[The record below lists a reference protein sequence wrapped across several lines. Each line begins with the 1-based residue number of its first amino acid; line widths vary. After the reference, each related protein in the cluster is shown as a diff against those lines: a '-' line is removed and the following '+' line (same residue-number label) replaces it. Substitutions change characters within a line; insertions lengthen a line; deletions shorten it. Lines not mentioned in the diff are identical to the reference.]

1 MKRKTVVVVGLIA
14 ALAAGGGYALWQ
26 QRQAGE
32 MPEGFVST
40 NGRIEADQVNIS
52 TKYAG
57 RIASIAADEG
67 DMVEAGQVLARM
79 DDAELAA
86 QVRAAEAQVRRAQT
100 AKREAEASV
109 ARVMSDQRLAR
120 SELDRIERLRKL
132 GHATA
137 EQLDTRRAAVSSASA
152 GIEAARAGVQAAE
165 ASIDAAQ
172 EELVRLRATLDN
184 AVLVAPISGRVQY
197 RLAEPGEILPA
208 GGAVLTLL
216 NTTNVYMNVF
226 LPAAEA
232 GRLALG
238 DDARLRL
245 DPIPQWVIPS
255 RITFVSPQ
263 AQFTPKAVETAEE
276 RAKLMFRVKLRIDR
290 ALLERFEDRVKT
302 GVRGTAY
309 LRLPNAPEWPEN
321 LQVKLPE

>member
-1 MKRKTVVVVGLIA
+1 MKRTTVDVVGLIA

-26 QRQAGE
+26 QRQAGDL
-32 MPEGFVST
+32 PEGIVSS
-40 NGRIEADQVNIS
+40 NGRIEADQVNIA
-52 TKYAG
+52 TKSAG
-57 RIASIAADEG
+57 RIKSIAVDEG
-67 DMVEAGQVLARM
+67 DMVAAGQVLAHM

-86 QVRAAEAQVRRAQT
+86 QVRAAEAQVRLAQT
-100 AKREAEASV
+100 TKREAEASV
-109 ARVMSDQRLAR
+109 ARALSDQRLAR
-120 SELDRIERLRKL
+120 SELDRIERLRKM

-137 EQLDTRRAAVSSASA
+137 EQLDTRRAAVQSASA
-152 GIEAARAGVQAAE
+152 ALESARAGVQAAD
-165 ASIDAAQ
+165 ASIAAAE
-172 EELVRLRATLDN
+172 EELNRLNTALED
-184 AVLVAPISGRVQY
+184 AVLVAPIAGRVQY
-197 RLAEPGEILPA
+197 RLAEPGEVLAA

-226 LPAAEA
+226 LPAADA

-245 DPIPQWVIPS
+245 DPVPQWVIPS

-290 ALLERFEDRVKT
+290 ALLERFQDRVKT

-309 LRLPNAPEWPEN
+309 LRLPGAAEWPEN

>member
-1 MKRKTVVVVGLIA
+1 MKRKTVVVVGLIV
-14 ALAAGGGYALWQ
+14 ALAAGGGYAFWQ
-26 QRQAGE
+26 QRQAGDL
-32 MPEGFVST
+32 PDGIVST
-40 NGRIEADQVNIS
+40 NGRIEADQVNVS

-57 RIASIAADEG
+57 RIQTIAVDEG
-67 DMVEAGQVLARM
+67 DMVKAGQELARM

-86 QVRAAEAQVRRAQT
+86 RVRAAEAQVRRAQT

-152 GIEAARAGVQAAE
+152 GIDAARAGVEAAE
-165 ASIDAAQ
+165 ATIDAAQ
-172 EELVRLRATLDN
+172 EELIRIKTTLDD

-263 AQFTPKAVETAEE
+263 AQFTPKAVETTEE

>member
-14 ALAAGGGYALWQ
+14 ALAAGGGYAFWQ
-26 QRQAGE
+26 QRQAGDL
-32 MPEGFVST
+32 PAGIVST
-40 NGRIEADQVNIS
+40 NGRIEADQVNVS

-57 RIASIAADEG
+57 RIKTIAVDEG
-67 DMVEAGQVLARM
+67 DMVKAGQELARM

-86 QVRAAEAQVRRAQT
+86 RVRVAEAQVRLAQT

-120 SELDRIERLRKL
+120 SELERIERLRKL

-137 EQLDTRRAAVSSASA
+137 EQLDVRRAAVSSASA

-165 ASIDAAQ
+165 ASIDAAE
-172 EELVRLRATLDN
+172 EELVRLKTTLDD
-184 AVLVAPISGRVQY
+184 AILVAPISGRVQY

-216 NTTNVYMNVF
+216 NTTNVYMNVY

-238 DDARLRL
+238 ADARLRL